1 MQRISKIL
9 HRVGDITSRSG
20 AAITVIFLLL
30 VFFVALAVNGF
41 PASWETGFSSAVSAL
56 ALIMLFVIQHTQGR
70 HQKVLQ
76 LKLDELIRTSPE
88 ADDLLVHIEAAPDS
102 ELTERDQDQRA
113 HHDALRDDAE
123 LQIVEFNAD
132 PRPH

>member
-1 MQRISKIL
+1 
-9 HRVGDITSRSG
+9 
-20 AAITVIFLLL
+20 
-30 VFFVALAVNGF
+30 
-41 PASWETGFSSAVSAL
+41 
-56 ALIMLFVIQHTQGR
+56 
-70 HQKVLQ
+70 
-76 LKLDELIRTSPE
+76 LIRTSPE